1 MILSRKPSFNIY
13 LGFQISLL
21 WERIWH
27 NLQNTKENKNEKW
40 LKKKKTGQKPS
51 RRTDVLGTWDELVAT
66 MSSNMTLEF
75 LATKSKL
82 KQENPIQ
89 SSLGI
94 CKKYFPRPLGILKF
108 WNIFLECTF
117 SSQNWHT
124 VMSGN
129 KETTWLSE
137 CWVAG
142 EAPR

>member
-1 MILSRKPSFNIY
+1 
-13 LGFQISLL
+13 
-21 WERIWH
+21 
-27 NLQNTKENKNEKW
+27 
-40 LKKKKTGQKPS
+40 
-51 RRTDVLGTWDELVAT
+51 

-94 CKKYFPRPLGILKF
+94 CKKYVPRPLGILQF
-108 WNIFLECTF
+108 WNIFLECKF

-124 VMSGN
+124 VVSGN
-129 KETTWLSE
+129 KETTWISE

-142 EAPR
+142 EAPH